1 MTKRW
6 LGLSASKDGV
16 TYVDVETPDDDG
28 PITVLADDT
37 WKVQKGDRPEAYNV
51 LYQQCADYVR
61 EQGID
66 AVYVQ
71 ASAVSGMGAARL
83 GMLEGAEVRG
93 VIIAAAASVSPVIQM
108 KKGVVSRTHGERKVG
123 EYVEDD
129 AFWAEQTTGGKL
141 RKGSRE
147 VTMLLIAA
155 RNI

>member
-16 TYVDVETPDDDG
+16 TYVDVEIPDDHG

-37 WKVQKGDRPEAYNV
+37 WKVQKGERAEAYNV

-93 VIIAAAASVSPVIQM
+93 VIIAAAASVSPVTQM
-108 KKGVVSRTHGERKVG
+108 KKGVVSRTHGQRKVG

-129 AFWAEQTTGGKL
+129 AFWAEHTTGGKL

>member
-6 LGLSASKDGV
+6 LGLSASKEDV
-16 TYVDVETPDDDG
+16 TYVDVEIPDDDE
-28 PITVLADDT
+28 PITVLADST
-37 WKVQKGDRPEAYNV
+37 WKVQKGDRAEAYNV
-51 LYQQCADYVR
+51 LYQQCTDYVR

-83 GMLEGAEVRG
+83 GMLQGAEVRG
-93 VIIAAAASVSPVIQM
+93 VIIAAAASVSSVTQM
-108 KKGVVSRTHGERKVG
+108 NKGVVSRTHGERKVG

-129 AFWAEQTTGGKL
+129 AFWAEHTTGGKL